1 MADQNLPVSS
11 THSAAEH
18 ATAAHATTAADPH
31 SVDPHDIEH
40 IKSHTKLYI
49 TIGIV
54 LGILTGITVALSY
67 ADFDKWFG
75 GHGWNMVIGLI
86 VATFKVSLVMAIF
99 MHLKG
104 ERPTIWRFLYF
115 TAFFVAG
122 LFLLTL
128 LHWWD
133 PIYRTIHF
141 HH

>member
-1 MADQNLPVSS
+1 MSDQHSS
-11 THSAAEH
+11 VASAHSASEH
-18 ATAAHATTAADPH
+18 AAAAHATTPADPH
-31 SVDPHDIEH
+31 YVDPHDVEH
-40 IKSHTKLYI
+40 IKSHLKLDL
-49 TIGIV
+49 TIGIALV
-54 LGILTGITVALSY
+54 FLTVVTVALSY

-75 GHGWNMVIGLI
+75 GHGWNMIIGMI

-133 PIYRTIHF
+133 PIFGTQNITH
-141 HH
+141 